1 MKCIKNVKSGQVMRV
16 TDKIDENTSGREWV
30 YVPKSEWKTKPVLE
44 EVTEQTIAEKQL
56 KRKKTKK

>member
-16 TDKIDENTSGREWV
+16 TDKIAENTIGREWV

>member
-1 MKCIKNVKSGQVMRV
+1 MRV
-16 TDKIDENTSGREWV
+16 TDKIAENTIGREWV